1 MSEDPRMHRR
11 RSSAGDDDDESVVV
25 VTPPADVSSVPM
37 DPPPQRTRVHSTPQQ
52 SRHQRNASISGLP
65 LNIAPPP
72 TAGPYRTAFPASP
85 FRTNFNHARTRSVS
99 SHGPF
104 SPTSP
109 SPLATSTSFV
119 QQMEAPIPETKISTS
134 QSAPEVDNKP
144 QSRRHARLH
153 SRNLSVFFPRPGAL
167 PQHTIDEDGA
177 QELEVPP
184 TLGAGFT
191 FGKTPPGEQPMPTR
205 QPPTPSSAAS
215 RRGHHHKHSVS
226 HTLFSFLEPPSGENQ
241 TLVTQPTPTPMSPW
255 MPISPF
261 VSDTPTAAAK
271 SAPEQEPGAHVSSS
285 SPTPFLAAAAAQFLL
300 GGTLWV
306 QGQQTGSLAVTALGY
321 WAVFDSIG
329 VAVPHISLVVSKPY
343 ATARARLVL
352 LFAQSVYLM
361 FSAVYVCKEALE
373 HLLLSA
379 GSSSSAGDGHHHH
392 TGDEE
397 AGIEFP
403 VLTILVALISLVTTA
418 LVLDNHARLVSLAG
432 NRIPPLRTLLLFKS
446 SSSSSSSYTTTTPPE
461 PSSPPARTL
470 SNPYALTPILLA
482 LAISST
488 AFVAH
493 APQHRALDLAAAS
506 ASSVATFVV
515 AYRACTVLGA
525 ILLQTAPQ
533 RGARGGRMEAFLRA
547 MRDVER
553 HPQVL
558 HLPAPHIW
566 QLAAGGGVGE
576 KAGKGREEEELVV
589 TLELHVRASLPDD
602 DVLALTRWVR
612 DRVAGALGLGGEGGR
627 GARQQAE
634 VTVGIVRG

>member
-1 MSEDPRMHRR
+1 MSGERRMHRR
-11 RSSAGDDDDESVVV
+11 RSSAGDDGDTLVV
-25 VTPPADVSSVPM
+25 VTPPADAPSIPM
-37 DPPPQRTRVHSTPQQ
+37 GPPPRTRVHSSPQQ
-52 SRHQRNASISGLP
+52 PRHQRNASISGLP

-72 TAGPYRTAFPASP
+72 SAGPYRTAYPASP
-85 FRTNFNHARTRSVS
+85 FRSTFGSHARTVS
-99 SHGPF
+99 FSSPF

-109 SPLATSTSFV
+109 SPLATSTSFAD
-119 QQMEAPIPETKISTS
+119 QMETTPPASSLPAS
-134 QSAPEVDNKP
+134 QSAPEIDTKP
-144 QSRRHARLH
+144 QGRRHARLH

-167 PQHTIDEDGA
+167 PQSTIDEDGA
-177 QELEVPP
+177 QELVVPP

-191 FGKTPPGEQPMPTR
+191 FGKTPPGEEPMPT
-205 QPPTPSSAAS
+205 PPPMTPSSSAS

-226 HTLFSFLEPPSGENQ
+226 HTFFSFLEPQSSESRS
-241 TLVTQPTPTPMSPW
+241 LVTQPTPTPVSPW

-261 VSDTPTAAAK
+261 VGDTPTANSVPRAE
-271 SAPEQEPGAHVSSS
+271 PEVRV
-285 SPTPFLAAAAAQFLL
+285 SPTPFLAAATAQFLL

-321 WAVFDSIG
+321 WAVFDAIG
-329 VAVPHISLVVSKPY
+329 VAIPHITLVVSKPY
-343 ATARARLVL
+343 AAARAQPVF

-379 GSSSSAGDGHHHH
+379 STGDGHHHH
-392 TGDEE
+392 AGDEE

-403 VLTILVALISLVTTA
+403 VFTTLLAFISLALTA
-418 LVLDNHARLVSLAG
+418 LVLDNHARLVAFAG
-432 NRIPPLRTLLLFKS
+432 NRIPPLSTLLVKTPVYS
-446 SSSSSSSYTTTTPPE
+446 TSTPPD
-461 PSSPPARTL
+461 PSSPPARAL
-470 SNPYALTPILLA
+470 SNPYALTPVLLA
-482 LAISST
+482 LGILLT
-488 AFVAH
+488 AFI
-493 APQHRALDLAAAS
+493 APAIQHRALDLAAAGAGS
-506 ASSVATFVV
+506 AATFVV

-525 ILLQTAPQ
+525 MLLQTAPR

-566 QLAAGGGVGE
+566 QLAAGAGE
-576 KAGKGREEEELVV
+576 KGGIGAGKEEDALVV
-589 TLELHVRASLPDD
+589 TLELHVSAALPDD

-612 DRVAGALGLGGEGGR
+612 ERVAGALGLGNDGGR
-627 GARQQAE
+627 GPRQEAE